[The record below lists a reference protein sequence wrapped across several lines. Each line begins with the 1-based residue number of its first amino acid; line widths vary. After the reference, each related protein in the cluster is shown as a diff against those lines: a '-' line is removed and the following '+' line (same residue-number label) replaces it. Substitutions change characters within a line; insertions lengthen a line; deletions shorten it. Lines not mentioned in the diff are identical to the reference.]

1 MIRYHLIAEI
11 ENKLNQY
18 SGKKSCGDRKLQRP
32 LKQLQHI
39 QKLLTE
45 LIKIETQAKEVL
57 LSEVSE
63 D

>member
-1 MIRYHLIAEI
+1 MIRYHLVADI
-11 ENKLNQY
+11 EKALNQY

-32 LKQLQHI
+32 LKQLRHI
-39 QKLLTE
+39 QKLLAE
-45 LIKIETQAKEVL
+45 LIEIETQAKEVL